1 MRDCNIS
8 IKLSSYRCSSI
19 KSILMKQDNQLI
31 VLTHLSQLLT
41 FITGFGGLI
50 VPLIIWVTQ
59 KESVF
64 QMEEQGKR
72 ILNFQISL
80 VLWSLICIPL
90 ILALGL
96 GFIGLLVLAFVSFI
110 YPIIN
115 AVKASRGET
124 PIYPLSLN
132 FIS

>member
-1 MRDCNIS
+1 MR
-8 IKLSSYRCSSI
+8 
-19 KSILMKQDNQLI
+19 QDNQLL

-50 VPLIIWVTQ
+50 VPLILWATQ
-59 KESVF
+59 KETVYK
-64 QMEEQGKR
+64 MDEQGKR
-72 ILNFQISL
+72 IVNFQL
-80 VLWSLICIPL
+80 SLIVYSLLCIPL

-96 GFIGLLVLAFVSFI
+96 GFIGLILILIISFI

-115 AVKASRGET
+115 AIKASNGES

>member
-1 MRDCNIS
+1 MR
-8 IKLSSYRCSSI
+8 
-19 KSILMKQDNQLI
+19 QDNQLI

-50 VPLIIWVTQ
+50 VPLIIWSTQ
-59 KESVF
+59 RDNVYK
-64 QMEEQGKR
+64 MDEQGKH
-72 ILNFQISL
+72 IVNFQISMFIY
-80 VLWSLICIPL
+80 SLICIPL

-96 GFIGLLVLAFVSFI
+96 GVLGLIILCIVSFI

-115 AVKASRGET
+115 AIKASHGET
-124 PIYPLSLN
+124 PRYPLSLN

>member
-1 MRDCNIS
+1 MRQINVINQ
-8 IKLSSYRCSSI
+8 I
-19 KSILMKQDNQLI
+19 KSITITMRQDNQLI

-59 KESVF
+59 KDNVYK
-64 QMEEQGKR
+64 MDEQGKR
-72 ILNFQISL
+72 IINFQLSML
-80 VLWSLICIPL
+80 VYSLICIPL
-90 ILALGL
+90 VFLFVGIFGL
-96 GFIGLLVLAFVSFI
+96 IGLCLLSFV

-115 AVKASRGET
+115 AVRASHNET
-124 PIYPLSLN
+124 PRYPLSLN